1 MAIVAV
7 VVTVLSYGTLSELGY
22 GMVTAGAAAGA
33 AGSIAS
39 QVVGNAIGV
48 QDGFSWKGVALGAIG
63 GVVSAGLGG
72 ANILPDT
79 GSAFLNGAM
88 RGALGSTITQGVA
101 VVTGLQDKFSWKSVA
116 ASAVSA
122 GVSQGLNSAMQYDP
136 RTQFDFGKSFVSGFG
151 GALVGT
157 VVRGGKISGAQI
169 AADAFGNI
177 IGDALAKA
185 NNVPGVVGAKEKA
198 RILGYFADGPGT
210 GFSFADDMA
219 MRRASINPMG
229 LPTTSATSNA
239 DGLYARNGMDVMD
252 DTTDASG
259 RRVVTVGQDQGPLAA
274 FRSAGMSSAEAQA
287 MYGQALATGQIRRNA
302 MGMPIVLPG
311 QTLYVDL
318 NDVSQAGYGGN
329 AISLESRNR
338 AAIAEEQMRQAAQ
351 EATYRNE
358 NYGNEG
364 RSRPTYVATTY
375 DDTQR
380 MLNRMWDTP
389 SGQFAKAYYAAGAA
403 SVAQPVDGGGFGD
416 STNHFSNAGANIPLT
431 QAANLAVGATELVIG
446 GAYNQVGRILGGLA
460 SIPYTLAG
468 TDAAVGVQEGFA
480 ESWNYSPRSDGAQSI
495 MRGLAPVAQR
505 VSNGIQAARD
515 FTAGYIGDG
524 ATTVLFAGTQ
534 FVLEAG
540 ATVTGL
546 RSLGSVSESLLV
558 GKVGTQAFPERSV
571 AYGPRA
577 EGIDILSAKQLALHE
592 RLSSASFQGTRAIEA
607 PWGTLSFGDVS
618 ALTKATGWEHAVV
631 RLRDGSRMLMRG
643 DASSVSDVLKLDVQ
657 RLIVHSHPGD
667 LPYHLMPS
675 ARTPSG
681 RVAGDLAYLWEI
693 GQKRSYIVT
702 SGTRAPGIDYWIG
715 SFDNQGYWRALNT
728 PPMMPTGG
736 NVLR

>member
-1 MAIVAV
+1 KPYDPSKIANDSPTMMATPQSQGGGCGGLGQVIVAIVAV

-79 GSAFLNGAM
+79 GSAFINGAM
-88 RGALGSTITQGVA
+88 RGALGSAITQGVA

-136 RTQFDFGKSFVSGFG
+136 KAQFDFGKSFVSGFG
-151 GALVGT
+151 GALAGT

-185 NNVPGVVGAKEKA
+185 NNVPGVVGAEEKA

-210 GFSFADDMA
+210 GFNFADDMA

-229 LPTTSATSNA
+229 LPTTSATGNA

-302 MGMPIVLPG
+302 IGMPIVQPG

-318 NDVSQAGYGGN
+318 NDLSQAGYGGN
-329 AISLESRNR
+329 AIGLESRNR

-358 NYGNEG
+358 NYSNEG

-403 SVAQPVDGGGFGD
+403 AMAQPVDGGGFGD
-416 STNHFSNAGANIPLT
+416 STNRFSNAGANIPLT
-431 QAANLAVGATELVIG
+431 QAANLAVGAAELAIG
-446 GAYNQVGRILGGLA
+446 GTYNQVVRIAGGLA

-480 ESWNYSPRSDGAQSI
+480 ESWSYSPRSDGAQTI

-505 VSNGIQAARD
+505 VSNGLQAARD

-524 ATTVLFAGTQ
+524 ATTILFAGTQ
-534 FVLEAG
+534 FALEAG

-546 RSLGSVSESLLV
+546 RTVSSMGETLLASRARGLSGSGRSAAVEFAGGTQVYVSDLSHVTGKAAASRNRAIDAIIKEDFPNTRLTYTPEYSPFIGHGVTQEGAGIQIGKNSFSSRASLRDTIIHEELHNRWWSRGIYDHHPLGSAKEARFYE
-558 GKVGTQAFPERSV
+558 T
-571 AYGPRA
+571 
-577 EGIDILSAKQLALHE
+577 ID
-592 RLSSASFQGTRAIEA
+592 RYNR
-607 PWGTLSFGDVS
+607 
-618 ALTKATGWEHAVV
+618 
-631 RLRDGSRMLMRG
+631 MRG
-643 DASSVSDVLKLDVQ
+643 
-657 RLIVHSHPGD
+657 
-667 LPYHLMPS
+667 
-675 ARTPSG
+675 
-681 RVAGDLAYLWEI
+681 W
-693 GQKRSYIVT
+693 
-702 SGTRAPGIDYWIG
+702 
-715 SFDNQGYWRALNT
+715 
-728 PPMMPTGG
+728 
-736 NVLR
+736 